1 MCRYCASPPKLL
13 LRYLLQKYIFLLCF
27 DRPKSKY
34 IRITKDES
42 FHVEEHVFSTAP
54 AKAEAACSY
63 DLDECDMSWMK
74 VLNSERATAGL
85 GSINEDQLERVI
97 ERLEVNCWDKIQLI
111 LRNEEGLGIEYDE
124 NVICDVCRSPD
135 SEEGNEMVF
144 CDSCNICVHQACYG
158 KFPCLYCVVKN
169 KLHLSWLR
177 LYVFCCCTLRSTN
190 TTSKYL
196 PTQLTTVCFLTHSF

>member
-1 MCRYCASPPKLL
+1 M
-13 LRYLLQKYIFLLCF
+13 
-27 DRPKSKY
+27 D
-34 IRITKDES
+34 
-42 FHVEEHVFSTAP
+42 EHVFSTAP

-158 KFPCLYCVVKN
+158 KFCCLCRVFKN

-177 LYVFCCCTLRSTN
+177 LLFFVF
-190 TTSKYL
+190 
-196 PTQLTTVCFLTHSF
+196 V